1 MYKAYTPLLRELVR
15 AALTSARARYVGRA
29 GGRARARHVGRA
41 ADLRMGNRARAGC
54 GGRAADLRAGNR
66 ARTRRGLRLRA
77 GSGCRALRA
86 SIRAAYRAGAVSF
99 VRLPVTVVV
108 PGVVVR
114 FGSVEMVRPFV
125 RFMLGAMPRIVAM
138 VILRRLGG
146 VVAAARVVV
155 VVDTPGSRA
164 PIRYIATSIQQVDGE
179 NR

>member
-1 MYKAYTPLLRELVR
+1 MR
-15 AALTSARARYVGRA
+15 AGSRARTRHVGRA
-29 GGRARARHVGRA
+29 TNLRAGNSARTRHVGRA
-41 ADLRMGNRARAGC
+41 ADLRT
-54 GGRAADLRAGNR
+54 GNR
-66 ARTRRGLRLRA
+66 ARTRCGLRLRT

-86 SIRAAYRAGAVSF
+86 RIRAAYRAGAVSF

-108 PGVVVR
+108 AGVVVR
-114 FGSVEMVRPFV
+114 FGSVVMMVRPFV

-146 VVAAARVVV
+146 MVAATRVMMVV
-155 VVDTPGSRA
+155 CAPGGRA